1 MAKQKTLTVLRRTAS
16 IIGWFIVGAC
26 VVHLFLRGQSLSF
39 YAASAVG
46 LGFLWVGYELKVL
59 AFHRKNTPKRWYQIG
74 FLGIA
79 TSLFVVI
86 QGLLGL
92 GSATRAVASKVSET
106 SSYADKDR
114 DNTTSQFQHDPT
126 YDQKYTDYMT
136 GASPWTPD

>member
-46 LGFLWVGYELKVL
+46 LGFLWVGYELKAL
-59 AFHRKNTPKRWYQIG
+59 AFHRKNTSKRWYQIG

-79 TSLFVVI
+79 TTLLVAIKSASFIGQGARKVV
-86 QGLLGL
+86 
-92 GSATRAVASKVSET
+92 REEVV
-106 SSYADKDR
+106 
-114 DNTTSQFQHDPT
+114 NPT
-126 YDQKYTDYMT
+126 PPKNNIGNDDDYGRRSIDYMT
-136 GASPWTPD
+136 DSSPWVP